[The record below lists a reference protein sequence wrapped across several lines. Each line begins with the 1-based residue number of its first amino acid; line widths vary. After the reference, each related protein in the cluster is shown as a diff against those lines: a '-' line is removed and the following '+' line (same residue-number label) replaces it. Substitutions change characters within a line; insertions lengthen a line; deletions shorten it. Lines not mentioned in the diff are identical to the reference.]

1 MQNLSH
7 VCDLHRPHQILN
19 PLSEARDRT
28 HIFTDIS
35 RICFHCATT
44 GTPYDFRLKFCS
56 RSSRR
61 VSVVRFHS
69 QGGELSHQWTRT
81 GEQPPAV
88 PEERFSD
95 SKYSVC
101 LFVCFK
107 VLKAFIRRARLHF
120 GLCEGS
126 WPLPAALLSE
136 SWTEPVTQRSERK
149 QEASRRPHPPSPPSL
164 RAPRGSRVWE
174 GAFASTQHCPQGH
187 AKPQVTP
194 GGFWALMMLGK
205 WRRVWARM
213 HIFSALGVLTRCRQ
227 RHQSAEW
234 PPVLGPGEKPL

>member
-28 HIFTDIS
+28 HIFTDTS
-35 RICFHCATT
+35 WICFHCATT

-136 SWTEPVTQRSERK
+136 SWTEPVTQRSRESRK
-149 QEASRRPHPPSPPSL
+149 PVGAPIPPALPPSGPPEGPGSGKGPLPAPSTVPRATPSL
-164 RAPRGSRVWE
+164 RS
-174 GAFASTQHCPQGH
+174 
-187 AKPQVTP
+187 
-194 GGFWALMMLGK
+194 
-205 WRRVWARM
+205 
-213 HIFSALGVLTRCRQ
+213 
-227 RHQSAEW
+227 
-234 PPVLGPGEKPL
+234 PPEDSGP